1 MQLTLK
7 LRFKTNYGQNLL
19 VTGNHPLLGNGNIE
33 RAVPL
38 QYLNGEFWQVTLAVP
53 HGTAFP
59 KDGVTYNYL
68 LREAD
73 GTVTMDG
80 GSDRILSAD
89 LLSASDMVIVDT
101 WNPPGAPENAFYTE
115 PFQKVLLRA
124 HQSTF
129 RAATPRHPTH
139 VFRVK
144 APLLTKGQ
152 TLCLLG
158 SSTAL
163 GNWDTHNP
171 ILLNRSAEDVCLWNA
186 VNLSNQPFP
195 LEYKYGVYDVE
206 RRFLVAYE
214 EGENRR
220 LNEGVHTGRQ
230 VILNDGFARLPA
242 KGWRGAGVAI
252 PVFSLRSEKSFGV
265 GEFSDLKPLADWCQK
280 VGLKVIQILPVND
293 TTSTHTWMDSYPYSA
308 ISAFALNPIYLN
320 LAAVAAGATK
330 TKLKKLEPERK
341 RLNALPALDY
351 AAVMKA
357 KLAFLKEAYA
367 SQGKKTLQ
375 SKAYAEFYAD
385 NQHWLTPFAVFS
397 FLRDKFGSANS
408 REWPAGYE
416 CNPELIGKLTREDAP
431 EFAEVSY
438 HCFVQFHL
446 HQQLQDAAAYAH
458 ERGIIL
464 KGDIAIGVSRNG
476 ADTWQRPGLY
486 DLSVQA
492 GAPPDPFSDK
502 GQNWGFPTYNW
513 PRMMED
519 GFTWWKQRFGQMGHY
534 FDAFRV
540 DHILG
545 FFRIWSIPT
554 HAVEGILGHFVPAIP
569 VRLEEFAERGIAFD
583 RARLLEPFI
592 TDAVLAEIFGHGAES
607 VKQTYLQ
614 PTPSGHHALRPEF
627 ATQRKVEAHFAILDE
642 SEANRKLKQGL
653 FDLISNVLFVK
664 AEDTNGTHLHCRF
677 FMEKTASFRALDS
690 QTQGKLRELYV
701 DYFFR
706 RQDGFW
712 MKQAMQKLPAMK
724 RVTNMLICGEDLGLV
739 PACVP
744 DVMKGLGLL
753 SLEIQRMPKGPGQSF
768 ARPSDAPYLSVVTP
782 STHDMSTIRGWWTED
797 AALTQRFYNEELGLT
812 GPAPS
817 DCSGALNEAVVRQ
830 HLASPAMWSIFQLQ
844 DLLGLD
850 ESLRSPDPHRERIN
864 VPANPK
870 HYWRYRM
877 HLTMESLQSSNVF
890 NDKLLTLIR
899 QHGR

>member
-7 LRFKTNYGQNLL
+7 LRFKTNFGQNLF
-19 VTGNHPLLGNGNIE
+19 VTGNHPLLGNGDLE

-38 QYLNGEFWQVTLAVP
+38 QYVSDEFWQVTLAVP
-53 HGTAFP
+53 YGTALP
-59 KDGVTYNYL
+59 KEGVVYHYL

-73 GTVTMDG
+73 GSATLDWG
-80 GSDRILSAD
+80 KDRILSAD
-89 LLSASDMVIVDT
+89 QLGANEVLIVDT
-101 WNPPGAPENAFYTE
+101 WNPPSAPENAFYTE

-124 HQSTF
+124 NQFTF
-129 RAATPRHPTH
+129 RAAKPGQSTH
-139 VFRVK
+139 VFRIK
-144 APLLTKGQ
+144 APLLAKGQ

-158 SSTAL
+158 SGTVL
-163 GNWDTHNP
+163 GNWDTLNP
-171 ILLNRSAEDVCLWNA
+171 ILLNRSAEDVYLSNA
-186 VNLSNQPFP
+186 VNLSIESFP

-214 EGENRR
+214 EGANRR
-220 LNEGVHTGRQ
+220 LEDSARAGRQ

-242 KGWRGAGVAI
+242 NGWRGAGVAI
-252 PVFSLRSEKSFGV
+252 PVFSLRSESSFGA
-265 GEFSDLKPLADWCQK
+265 GEFADLKPLADWCRQ

-320 LAAVAAGATK
+320 LAAVATGANK
-330 TKLKKLEPERK
+330 TKLKKLEAERK
-341 RLNALPALDY
+341 RLNALPVLDY

-357 KLAFLKEAYA
+357 KLAFLKEVYA
-367 SQGKKTLQ
+367 SQGAKTLQ
-375 SKAYAEFYAD
+375 SKAYGEFYTE
-385 NQHWLTPFAVFS
+385 NKHWLVPFAVFCC
-397 FLRDKFGSANS
+397 LRDKFGSANA

-416 CNPELIGKLTREDAP
+416 CTPELIARLTSADAP
-431 EFAEVSY
+431 EFAEVLF

-476 ADTWQRPGLY
+476 ADTWQQPELY
-486 DLSVQA
+486 DMSVQA

-554 HAVEGILGHFVPAIP
+554 HAVEGILGYFVPAIP
-569 VRLEEFAERGIAFD
+569 VRLEEFTERGIAFD
-583 RARLLEPFI
+583 RARFLEPFI
-592 TDAVLAEIFGHGAES
+592 TDAVLAELFGSDAEA
-607 VKQTYLQ
+607 VKQSYLQ
-614 PTPSGHHALRPEF
+614 PASDGRFALRPEF
-627 ATQRKVEAHFAILDE
+627 TTQRKVEAHFAKLDE
-642 SEANRKLKQGL
+642 SEANQKLKQGL
-653 FDLISNVLFVK
+653 FDLISNVLFVE
-664 AEDTNGTHLHCRF
+664 ASDADGVHLHCRF
-677 FMEKTASFRALDS
+677 FMEKTSSFRALDA

-712 MKQAMQKLPAMK
+712 MKQALQKLPAVK

-753 SLEIQRMPKGPGQSF
+753 SLEIQRMPKDPGQSF
-768 ARPSDAPYLSVVTP
+768 ARTPDAPYLSVVTP

-797 AALTQRFYNEELGLT
+797 AALTQRFYNEELGLV
-812 GPAPS
+812 GPAPA
-817 DCSGALNEAVVRQ
+817 DCSGALNEAVVEQ
-830 HLASPAMWSIFQLQ
+830 HLSSPAMWSIFQLQ
-844 DLLGLD
+844 DLLGMD
-850 ESLRSPDPHRERIN
+850 ESLRLPDPNAERIN
-864 VPANPK
+864 IPANPK

-877 HLTMESLQSSNVF
+877 HLTLESLQSAKAF
-890 NDKLLTLIR
+890 NDKLGSMVR
-899 QHGR
+899 QRGR